1 MTQTIR
7 NVLGLVHESAAHRTG
22 INLDKPDDVGIL
34 AAYEL
39 RDVIEDAPAAAQ
51 VTRTRQRQ
59 MKSRTSTGRITDV
72 VDE

>member
-39 RDVIEDAPAAAQ
+39 RDVIEDAPAAA
-51 VTRTRQRQ
+51 
-59 MKSRTSTGRITDV
+59 
-72 VDE
+72 